1 MNAKN
6 IDYFLTLII
15 KSNITKE
22 IEKEKEEITNLNFY
36 LKQIMSVMSTLNS
49 DNQKL
54 TELLEKMKLDFE
66 QQCNNLNEKIV
77 QNEGLIFFFCLNR

>member
-1 MNAKN
+1 M
-6 IDYFLTLII
+6 
-15 KSNITKE
+15 KE

-66 QQCNNLNEKIV
+66 QQCNNFNEKIIH
-77 QNEGLIFFFCLNR
+77 NEGFVKFYVKNNKQ